1 MANAIKFTTNVTK
14 NVARNVTSVVNR
26 NPLAELL
33 NNRTI
38 KVKLNI
44 IVLPL
49 VLLALYGVGMLLRD
63 AYSDYKRST
72 ELQKANAVSD
82 QMLKAVGEQAKE
94 RGFTAT
100 VLANPNDK
108 ATLGKIAGIRA
119 NGDSHVDS
127 ALRIAREL
135 LDGNALAAKR
145 LQAVET
151 LRNERDEFR
160 KRNDA
165 VLGASAADAASMKAW
180 IALQSKMIM
189 AENALCRALF
199 VTDNAMETILEF
211 NSQIKESVF
220 YASEFA
226 GRERAN
232 LGTAIGTGKPIDAER
247 LNSLMQFRG
256 VVQEN
261 LNIIIDFEDNPEIT
275 PPIRQA
281 IEAMKTTFLGEFE
294 QTRKAVYAASAAGE
308 PYPMTTSEWIQ
319 RSTNAINSILKVSD
333 VVSVEVERLSGT
345 SRRTSFRAV
354 VIAALLVVVL
364 TLLIVLSRSIGTL
377 VVERIIHLRNA
388 AKKVQ
393 EGDLTQHIGDNLH
406 DELGEL
412 TKSFNGMVG
421 NIRQGIEDLQTEKA
435 SIERKVEEAV
445 RESEQQRTY
454 LASSVELMLRH
465 VEMFSQGD
473 LTQRLPVSSQDDIG
487 RLFQG
492 YNQALESV
500 AAILE
505 KIIEASEITA
515 AASTEITVSIEH
527 MSASITE
534 QAVQATEIATATE
547 EMSKTIEENTQQTAL
562 SADKAAEASKK
573 ATASGASI
581 QSMINAMN
589 TIAETVGK
597 SATNVEELGKSSEQI
612 GEIVK
617 TIEEIADQTNLLAL
631 NAAIEAARAGE
642 QGRGFAVVA
651 DEVRKLAERT
661 QQATKEIALTIRR
674 IDTDTR
680 SVVQTM
686 NIGRTEVEEG
696 TSLVLGASD
705 SLRFIIERIG
715 EISALM
721 AQLAATSEEQ
731 AATSNQ
737 IAANMDSMSMVV
749 AESAAV
755 TEEIV
760 RTSEN
765 LSKMTHTVQDLI
777 LKFKVRED
785 NTRSNKILET
795 SAQYLIDN
803 E

>member
-1 MANAIKFTTNVTK
+1 
-14 NVARNVTSVVNR
+14 
-26 NPLAELL
+26 
-33 NNRTI
+33 
-38 KVKLNI
+38 
-44 IVLPL
+44 
-49 VLLALYGVGMLLRD
+49 
-63 AYSDYKRST
+63 
-72 ELQKANAVSD
+72 
-82 QMLKAVGEQAKE
+82 
-94 RGFTAT
+94 
-100 VLANPNDK
+100 
-108 ATLGKIAGIRA
+108 
-119 NGDSHVDS
+119 
-127 ALRIAREL
+127 
-135 LDGNALAAKR
+135 
-145 LQAVET
+145 
-151 LRNERDEFR
+151 
-160 KRNDA
+160 
-165 VLGASAADAASMKAW
+165 
-180 IALQSKMIM
+180 MIM

-547 EMSKTIEENTQQTAL
+547 EMSKTIEENTHQTAL

>member
-1 MANAIKFTTNVTK
+1 
-14 NVARNVTSVVNR
+14 
-26 NPLAELL
+26 
-33 NNRTI
+33 
-38 KVKLNI
+38 
-44 IVLPL
+44 
-49 VLLALYGVGMLLRD
+49 
-63 AYSDYKRST
+63 
-72 ELQKANAVSD
+72 
-82 QMLKAVGEQAKE
+82 
-94 RGFTAT
+94 
-100 VLANPNDK
+100 
-108 ATLGKIAGIRA
+108 
-119 NGDSHVDS
+119 
-127 ALRIAREL
+127 
-135 LDGNALAAKR
+135 
-145 LQAVET
+145 
-151 LRNERDEFR
+151 
-160 KRNDA
+160 
-165 VLGASAADAASMKAW
+165 
-180 IALQSKMIM
+180 
-189 AENALCRALF
+189 
-199 VTDNAMETILEF
+199 
-211 NSQIKESVF
+211 
-220 YASEFA
+220 
-226 GRERAN
+226 
-232 LGTAIGTGKPIDAER
+232 
-247 LNSLMQFRG
+247 

-261 LNIIIDFEDNPEIT
+261 LNIIIAFEDNPEIT

-473 LTQRLPVSSQDDIG
+473 LTQRLPVNSQDDIG

-573 ATASGASI
+573 ASASGASI
-581 QSMINAMN
+581 QSMINAMH